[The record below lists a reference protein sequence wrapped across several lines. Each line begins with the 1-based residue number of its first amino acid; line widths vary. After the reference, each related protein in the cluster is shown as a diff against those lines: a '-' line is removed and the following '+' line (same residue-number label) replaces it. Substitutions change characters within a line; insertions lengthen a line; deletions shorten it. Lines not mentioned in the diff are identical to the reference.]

1 MIIAIIVLSI
11 SLAVSIYVNIN
22 LTKKFEKLDEM
33 AQDSIDTLLENEKFL
48 TELRNRI
55 RSQQS
60 YLRQLDRIGSFEA
73 DDETGYFFKEMKD
86 IMNEIAVY
94 FGENPI
100 EDEKKSILENKKQSN
115 VSFQKDYWL
124 WNKNEVLKNQMF
136 ILQKKQ
142 KMQ

>member
-1 MIIAIIVLSI
+1 MIITIVLLSI
-11 SLAVSIYVNIN
+11 LLAISIYVNVN
-22 LTKKFEKLDEM
+22 LTKKFEQLDEM
-33 AQDSIDTLLENEKFL
+33 AQESVDTLLENEKFL

-86 IMNEIAVY
+86 IMNDIAVY

-100 EDEKKSILENKKQSN
+100 DDEKRSILENQRKSD
-115 VSFQKDYWL
+115 VSFQKDYYL
-124 WNKNEVLKNQMF
+124 
-136 ILQKKQ
+136 
-142 KMQ
+142 

>member
-1 MIIAIIVLSI
+1 MMLTIIVLTICLGISI
-11 SLAVSIYVNIN
+11 FVNIN
-22 LTKKFEKLDEM
+22 LTRKFEQLDEM
-33 AQDSIDTLLENEKFL
+33 AQESVDTLLENEKFL

-86 IMNEIAVY
+86 IMNDIAVY

-100 EDEKKSILENKKQSN
+100 DDEKRSILEKQKPAD
-115 VSFQKDYWL
+115 VSFNKEGWL
-124 WNKNEVLKNQMF
+124 
-136 ILQKKQ
+136 
-142 KMQ
+142 

>member
-1 MIIAIIVLSI
+1 MMITIIVLTICLGISI
-11 SLAVSIYVNIN
+11 FVNIN
-22 LTKKFEKLDEM
+22 LTRKFDQLDEM
-33 AQDSIDTLLENEKFL
+33 AQDSVDTLLENEKFL

-86 IMNEIAVY
+86 IMNDIAVY

-100 EDEKKSILENKKQSN
+100 DDEKKSILENKKQSD
-115 VSFQKDYWL
+115 VSFQKDYYL
-124 WNKNEVLKNQMF
+124 
-136 ILQKKQ
+136 
-142 KMQ
+142 

>member
-1 MIIAIIVLSI
+1 MILTIIVLTICLGISI
-11 SLAVSIYVNIN
+11 FVNIN
-22 LTKKFEKLDEM
+22 LTKKFEQLDEM
-33 AQDSIDTLLENEKFL
+33 AQESIDTLLENEKFL

-86 IMNEIAVY
+86 IMNDIAVY

-100 EDEKKSILENKKQSN
+100 EDEKRSILENKKSAD
-115 VSFQKDYWL
+115 VSFQKDYPL
-124 WNKNEVLKNQMF
+124 
-136 ILQKKQ
+136 
-142 KMQ
+142 

>member
-1 MIIAIIVLSI
+1 MILTIIVLSI
-11 SLAVSIYVNIN
+11 CLGISIFVNIN
-22 LTKKFEKLDEM
+22 LTKKFEQLDEM
-33 AQDSIDTLLENEKFL
+33 AQESVDALLENEKFL

-86 IMNEIAVY
+86 IMNDIAVY

-100 EDEKKSILENKKQSN
+100 EDEKRSILENKKSAD
-115 VSFQKDYWL
+115 VSFQKDYS
-124 WNKNEVLKNQMF
+124 
-136 ILQKKQ
+136 I
-142 KMQ
+142 